1 MRGEYHALYPH
12 HGEPYQLAM
21 KEAKLEYDVWENTE
35 CVQRG
40 ITIYSNRHQPDES
53 DEATP

>member
-40 ITIYSNRHQPDES
+40 ITIYSNRPRHEEND
-53 DEATP
+53 DA